1 MTVCAMAS
9 LTLGFVDIGCGLAG
23 SYMRKKWR
31 KKTNKDESQYFQGLS
46 CYEFASVYR
55 MNSVNSRRGISC

>member
-1 MTVCAMAS
+1 MTIRAMAS

-23 SYMRKKWR
+23 GYMRKKCS
-31 KKTNKDESQYFQGLS
+31 KKTNKNESQYFQGLS
-46 CYEFASVYR
+46 CYGFASVYR